1 MLAEVLRQRGHAVE
15 AEHLAAAIPPFEP
28 FLERFQ
34 ANSGAAFASDAQ
46 TTALWHAYYRAI
58 VQDGLGALDD
68 DELRACID
76 EVIHRYGLPE
86 SWEAYPDV
94 APTLAEGRR
103 RGLIQGVI
111 SDWGSRLTPIL
122 HGIGLTEQLDFVVV
136 SAIVGA
142 AKPDRHVFEL
152 ALQRAGV
159 APEEAV
165 YVGDTYRADVLGGR
179 SAGILSV
186 LLDRAGAVRRI
197 DGPLIRRLDE
207 VFRLIDDVQ
216 RDAPALC

>member
-1 MLAEVLRQRGHAVE
+1 VLRRRGHAVE
-15 AEHLAAAIPPFEP
+15 AERLAAAIPPFEP
-28 FLERFQ
+28 FLDRFQ
-34 ANSGAAFASDAQ
+34 ANGDAAFASDTQ

-58 VQDGLGALDD
+58 VQDGVGSLDH
-68 DELRACID
+68 DELGACID

-86 SWEAYPDV
+86 YWEAYPDV

-111 SDWGSRLTPIL
+111 SDWGSRLTAIL
-122 HGIGLTEQLDFVVV
+122 HGIGLTDQLDFVVV
-136 SAIVGA
+136 SAVVGA
-142 AKPDRHVFEL
+142 AKPDRHVFDL
-152 ALQRAGV
+152 ALRRAGV
-159 APEEAV
+159 GPEEAV

-179 SAGILSV
+179 SAGLLAV
-186 LLDRAGAVRRI
+186 LLDRSGAVPRI

-216 RDAPALC
+216 RATPALC